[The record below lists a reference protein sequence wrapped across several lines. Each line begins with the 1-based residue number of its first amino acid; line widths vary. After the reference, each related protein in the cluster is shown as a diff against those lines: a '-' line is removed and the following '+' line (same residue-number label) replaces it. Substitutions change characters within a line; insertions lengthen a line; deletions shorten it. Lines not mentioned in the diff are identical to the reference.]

1 MMYKTLTPNSMIP
14 DSHKSMKQ
22 FFLIMRL
29 TFLLLFVITLSASA
43 SVLSQTVSF
52 SARNI
57 AIEKAFKEI
66 KKQTGFVFFY
76 DESTIRKDDK
86 VNLVLTNASIEE
98 ALKACLINKSLTYA
112 IIEGTIV
119 IKQKVPGQKPLT
131 MSVREKSEVVSIDV
145 KGRIVNEKGEPME
158 SVSVFVKGSQ
168 KGVVTNAKGEF
179 LISVQDE
186 NAVLVFTSVNIESL
200 EVKVN
205 GRTDLS
211 TIRVKTKIVSGSD
224 AIVVSTGYQTISKER
239 VTGSTDRVDESILSK
254 RPYANLSSMLV
265 GQVAGLVADPAT
277 GFTIRGRASFSGS
290 GDRVPLLIVDGF
302 PIEGGFSSINPNDV
316 KSVDVLKDAAA
327 TSIYGARA
335 ANGVIVVT
343 TKGTGPKG
351 KMTVS
356 YNNMISMGEK
366 IDLDYFMNMADAKS
380 HIDFI
385 DRLYSTFKGTTFITD
400 PYNLA
405 GGSFR
410 SPRSDYASLL
420 IEKEKGN
427 ITQEYFDKQ
436 KNRMLNDNYKDDLNK
451 YLLRN
456 YFFQQH
462 SFSINGTGEKNSYR
476 FSALFDNDKTSYQF
490 NDNTKLLL
498 NFTNIY
504 NISPSIK
511 YQISGN
517 VTTYNTKSNGI
528 NLSHAKSILQPWSKL
543 VDEDGNYSRMSYQN
557 YEPLVQQTEP
567 RLPYSMR
574 YNMLE
579 ESTLKDNNYKG
590 MDMRLQNQFEFK
602 LADGLK
608 FTPMFQYES
617 FNDRSVSIYDERMYA
632 VRNYSNVLAR
642 YDTAAGLYFSQI
654 PKGGIFKKNSQTNR
668 QSIKV
673 RAQMDFNKTYNEK
686 HEIVALAGGEV
697 ISTTT
702 EVEAPEMRFGYNP
715 AGLNYALF
723 DYNQSRLDIF
733 GNAVFENSQS
743 YEGDLLYNYMATGFR
758 QGFKYNDRFVAGYV
772 NGSYTYDKRY
782 TASFSARTD
791 ASNYVSKTLRDKFS
805 PFYSAGLLWNVKNEK
820 FMRKARFVD
829 RLAVRGSFGV
839 TGLAA
844 GKTSVKAVTVFSSLA
859 PYAETGNF
867 PAGVVSGRDNDFLTW
882 EKTYSSN
889 LGIDFKMFNGKLNGS
904 LDVYRRYSKDV
915 LSNVQTSQVIQST
928 QTLSLNMGQI
938 LNKGIELS
946 LGTSLNISKNLI
958 WNGTLNFDFNYN
970 EVLRFDYL
978 NPTLPNY
985 LGTGRGG
992 FVVGKPTDYLYMI
1005 KLVGTTKD
1013 GYYVQEKKNGELV
1026 VANSTTNSF
1035 SNFGRATI
1043 PGITMDLDDRV
1054 YYMGRTTSPATLG
1067 FTNRFSY
1074 KGFSFMSVILGR
1086 FGHVFSRRDEAL
1098 NYAFTS
1104 FNFSK
1109 TGLNALQSPSLV
1121 ATNQLGNVA
1130 PTLANQAMLSESN
1143 LMRNA
1148 YSDKVVYDASFIRLN
1163 ELYLGYDLSDRVVNG
1178 MGGIFKAVN
1187 LFTQLR
1193 NLGTIWTGNGL
1204 GFDPE
1209 NPLGSLKPIKVYTIG
1224 AKVNL

>member
-1 MMYKTLTPNSMIP
+1 MKKNTNFKVPNSSQGIN
-14 DSHKSMKQ
+14 Q
-22 FFLIMRL
+22 LFLIMRL
-29 TFLLLFVITLSASA
+29 TFLMLFALTFTASA
-43 SVLSQTVSF
+43 SIVSQTISF
-52 SARNI
+52 SARNMP
-57 AIEKAFKEI
+57 IEKAFKEI

-76 DESTIRKDDK
+76 DESAIQRDEK
-86 VNLVLTNASIEE
+86 VSFRLLNSSIEE
-98 ALKACLINKSLTYA
+98 ALNACLIGKSLTYS
-112 IIEGTIV
+112 IVEKTIV
-119 IKQKVPGQKPLT
+119 IKKKLSDAMPISMVSGLPAIQL
-131 MSVREKSEVVSIDV
+131 SIDV
-145 KGRIVNEKGEPME
+145 KGRVVNEKGEPLE
-158 SVSVFVKGSQ
+158 SVSVVVKGTQ
-168 KGVVTNAKGEF
+168 KGVVTNSKGEF
-179 LISVQDE
+179 LITMVDE
-186 NAVLVFTSVNIESL
+186 NAVLVFTSVNIDAL

-205 GRTDLS
+205 GRTDVS
-211 TIRVKTKIVSGSD
+211 TIRVKTRVVSGSD

-239 VTGSTDRVDESILSK
+239 VTGATDRVDEAILSK

-277 GFTIRGRASFSGS
+277 GFTIRGRASFSAA
-290 GDRVPLLIVDGF
+290 GDRVPLLVVDGF

-343 TKGTGPKG
+343 TKNTGPKG

-366 IDLDYFMNMADAKS
+366 IDLDYYMNMADAKT

-385 DRLYSTFKGTTFITD
+385 DQLYSTFKSTTYITD
-400 PYNLA
+400 PYNLT
-405 GGSFR
+405 GGTFR

-420 IEKEKGN
+420 IEKQKGN
-427 ITQEYFDKQ
+427 ITQEYFDAQ
-436 KNRMLNDNYKDDLNK
+436 KNRMLNSDYKDDLNK

-462 SFSINGTGEKNSYR
+462 SFSIAGTGEKNSYK
-476 FSALFDNDKTSYQF
+476 FSALLDNDKTSYRF

-504 NISPSIK
+504 NINPNIK

-517 VTTYNTKSNGI
+517 ITTYNSKSNGI
-528 NLSHAKSILQPWSKL
+528 NLSHAKSIIQPWSKL
-543 VDEDGNYSRMSYQN
+543 IDENGSYTRMSYQN
-557 YEPLVQQTEP
+557 YEPLVQQFEP
-567 RLPYSMR
+567 RLPFGMR
-574 YNMLE
+574 YNLLE
-579 ESTLKDNNYKG
+579 ESTLKDNTYKG

-617 FNDRSVSIYDERMYA
+617 FNDRSLSIYDERMYA
-632 VRNYSNVLAR
+632 VRNYSNVVAK
-642 YDTAAGLYFSQI
+642 YDTAAGLFYSQI
-654 PKGGIFKKNSQTNR
+654 PQGGIYKKNSQTNR
-668 QSIKV
+668 QSIKL
-673 RAQMDFNKTYNEK
+673 RAQLDFNKTYNEK

-715 AGLNYALF
+715 SGLNYALF
-723 DYNQSRLDIF
+723 DYSLSRLDIF
-733 GNAVFENSQS
+733 GNTVVENSQS
-743 YEGDLLYNYMATGFR
+743 YEGELLYNYMATGFR
-758 QGFKYNDRFVAGYV
+758 QGFKYNDRFVAGYF

-782 TASFSARTD
+782 TATVSARTD

-820 FMRKARFVD
+820 FMRAAKFVD

-889 LGIDFKMFNGKLNGS
+889 LGIDFRMFKGKLTGS
-904 LDVYRRYSKDV
+904 VDAYRRYSTDV
-915 LSNVQTSQVIQST
+915 LSSVQTSQVIQST
-928 QTLSLNMGQI
+928 QTLTLNMGEI

-946 LGTSLNISKNLI
+946 LGTNLNITKNLM
-958 WNGTLNFDFNYN
+958 WNGSLNFDFNYN

-992 FVVGKPTDYLYMI
+992 YVVGKPTDYLYML

-1013 GYYVQEKKNGELV
+1013 GFYVQEKKNGELI

-1054 YYMGRTTSPATLG
+1054 HYMGRTTSPATLG

-1086 FGHVFSRRDEAL
+1086 FGHVFSRRDELL

-1109 TGLNALQSPSLV
+1109 TGLEALQKPSLV
-1121 ATNQLGNVA
+1121 ANTQLGNVV
-1130 PTLANQAMLSESN
+1130 PTITNQAMLSESN
-1143 LMRNA
+1143 SMRNF
-1148 YSDKVVYDASFIRLN
+1148 YSDQVVYNASFIRLN
-1163 ELYLGYDLSDRVVNG
+1163 ELYLGYDLSEKSVKSL
-1178 MGGIFKAVN
+1178 GGKFKAVN